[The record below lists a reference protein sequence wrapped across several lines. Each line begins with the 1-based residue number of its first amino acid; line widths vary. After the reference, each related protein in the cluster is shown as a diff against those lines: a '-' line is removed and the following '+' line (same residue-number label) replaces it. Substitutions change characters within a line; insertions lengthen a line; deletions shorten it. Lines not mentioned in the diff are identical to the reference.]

1 MVIEE
6 IWEKKLTKP
15 KSKNEKQKKTLTF
28 SFNEKPWYKIFVE
41 ENQQEHQIY
50 NLERISVKIKP
61 EIISPVEIK
70 MKGKAETI
78 RLVKRKSTK

>member
-1 MVIEE
+1 MKFWMVIEE
-6 IWEKKLTKP
+6 IWEKKTDKTKI
-15 KSKNEKQKKTLTF
+15 KEWETKKTLTF

-61 EIISPVEIK
+61 EIISQWKPK
-70 MKGKAETI
+70 WKGKQKQYA
-78 RLVKRKSTK
+78 